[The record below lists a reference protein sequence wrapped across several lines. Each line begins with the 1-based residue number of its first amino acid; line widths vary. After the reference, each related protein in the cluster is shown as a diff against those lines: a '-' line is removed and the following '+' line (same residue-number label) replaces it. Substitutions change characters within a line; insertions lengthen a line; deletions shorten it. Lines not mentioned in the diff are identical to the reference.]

1 MFGYF
6 SLINREIDQCD
17 RSKECIKKK
26 FETIDFT
33 SLLYNKASIV
43 FKRKECKNKQLFS
56 LKKLDSSKWGYLSPK
71 IYLSFSN
78 KLALFHK
85 G

>member
-1 MFGYF
+1 MIFEPQQSRLLTVAKGRTVFGYF

-33 SLLYNKASIV
+33 TLLYNKGSIV
-43 FKRKECKNKQLFS
+43 YNQKNVKR
-56 LKKLDSSKWGYLSPK
+56 
-71 IYLSFSN
+71 SN
-78 KLALFHK
+78 YFH
-85 G
+85 